1 MVLGLIGGF
10 QMKDSQGGGVSS
22 RSYRNARVTGDDAKV
37 SPLPKLPR
45 HQVWVREGN
54 ASPAH
59 SLSSPS
65 ISVSCCL

>member
-37 SPLPKLPR
+37 SPFAKASTAPSLGERRKCQPCPLPVLT
-45 HQVWVREGN
+45 
-54 ASPAH
+54 
-59 SLSSPS
+59 
-65 ISVSCCL
+65 